1 MNKLL
6 AKLYCSGGWLRQ
18 NSARP
23 RTLPD
28 SRPHHAFIYHSE
40 VKKNANDGPLIQL
53 TDLVKT
59 YSLDGVS
66 TTVLKEVSL
75 TVHQGD
81 LLAIVGASGS
91 GKSTLMNIIG
101 LLDKA
106 DSGTYALK
114 NRNVAGLSDDESATL
129 RNQSIGFVF
138 QQFNLLPRFTAM
150 QNVALPLT
158 YRGEHAGEIKEKV
171 LNALEH
177 VGMRQYA
184 HHRPTQLSGGQQQR
198 VAIARAL
205 VTEPQV
211 LLADEPTGALDSKTG
226 TEVMNLFLALHA
238 EGRTI
243 IMVTH
248 DEHVAAQ
255 CKRRITI
262 ADGLIVGESAS

>member
-1 MNKLL
+1 MID
-6 AKLYCSGGWLRQ
+6 R
-18 NSARP
+18 
-23 RTLPD
+23 
-28 SRPHHAFIYHSE
+28 
-40 VKKNANDGPLIQL
+40 PLIKL

-59 YSLDGVS
+59 YYLEGISS
-66 TTVLKEVSL
+66 TVLKEVSL
-75 TVHQGD
+75 TVNQGD

-106 DSGTYALK
+106 DSGTYTLK
-114 NRNVAGLSDDESATL
+114 NKNVAGLTDDESAAF

-138 QQFNLLPRFTAM
+138 QQFNLLPRFTAI

-158 YRGEHAGEIKEKV
+158 YRGVSAVEIKEKV
-171 LNALEH
+171 IAVLER
-177 VGMRQYA
+177 VGMGKYA

-211 LLADEPTGALDSKTG
+211 ILADEPTGALDSKTG

-248 DEHVAAQ
+248 DEHVAGQ
-255 CKRRITI
+255 CKRRITL
-262 ADGLIVGESAS
+262 ADGVVIGESVQ

>member
-1 MNKLL
+1 MWWFMIN
-6 AKLYCSGGWLRQ
+6 
-18 NSARP
+18 
-23 RTLPD
+23 
-28 SRPHHAFIYHSE
+28 E
-40 VKKNANDGPLIQL
+40 PLIQL
-53 TDLVKT
+53 RDLVKT
-59 YSLDGVS
+59 YKLEGISS
-66 TTVLKEVSL
+66 TVLNEVSL

-101 LLDKA
+101 LLDKP
-106 DSGTYALK
+106 DSGSYILK
-114 NRNVAGLSDDESATL
+114 DRNVAGLSDDESAEL

-158 YRGEHAGEIKEKV
+158 YRGTPATEIKENVMQV
-171 LNALEH
+171 LEK
-177 VGMRQYA
+177 VGMAQFA
-184 HHRPTQLSGGQQQR
+184 SHRPMQLSGGQQQR
-198 VAIARAL
+198 IAIARAL

-211 LLADEPTGALDSKTG
+211 ILADEPTGALDSRTG
-226 TEVMNLFLALHA
+226 SEVMNLFLALHA

-255 CKRRITI
+255 CRRRITL
-262 ADGLIVGESAS
+262 ADGIVVAESGQ